1 MCKNELEFPVSS
13 EENFDIDNEVTEM
26 SENKFLIKIAV
37 TPYIILGL
45 LTISN
50 FIAKWRAVNID
61 AMMSTGLYY
70 AAFIFLLLIYIIS
83 GILIAG
89 LYKDCKKVS
98 SNKALKIIL
107 ISNLIILL
115 GFFAAGYI
123 GISIFV
129 SIKDFLTFD
138 IVLMGSYLYL
148 LVQKY

>member
-1 MCKNELEFPVSS
+1 MEFPVSS

-83 GILIAG
+83 GIL
-89 LYKDCKKVS
+89 LS
-98 SNKALKIIL
+98 L
-107 ISNLIILL
+107 IHIYSL
-115 GFFAAGYI
+115 
-123 GISIFV
+123 
-129 SIKDFLTFD
+129 
-138 IVLMGSYLYL
+138 
-148 LVQKY
+148 

>member
-1 MCKNELEFPVSS
+1 
-13 EENFDIDNEVTEM
+13 M

-115 GFFAAGYI
+115 GFFAAGTFI
-123 GISIFV
+123 FWSKNIELRTLSI
-129 SIKDFLTFD
+129 LTAFF
-138 IVLMGSYLYL
+138 
-148 LVQKY
+148 

>member
-1 MCKNELEFPVSS
+1 
-13 EENFDIDNEVTEM
+13 
-26 SENKFLIKIAV
+26 
-37 TPYIILGL
+37 
-45 LTISN
+45 
-50 FIAKWRAVNID
+50 
-61 AMMSTGLYY
+61 MMSTGLYY